1 MNVQLDLDRSSP
13 VPLYRQLADQIERGI
28 RTGAIKPGEEIG
40 HEIRLAERLGVS
52 RPTVRQAILDL
63 VEKGLLVRRRG
74 IGTHVVDAPIARP
87 LRLTSLFDDLTATN
101 QRPRTL
107 LLALELIPAPAEV
120 ADGLGLAID
129 EPVVHL
135 LRLRF
140 AADQP
145 LAIMENFLPGHIV
158 ALTELDLTR
167 TGLYQTLRAR
177 GVTLKVATQRIGARA
192 GTEEECRLLGEP
204 AHSPMLTI
212 DRITH
217 DNNAQV
223 VELASHLYRASRYEY
238 AMTLVDR

>member
-52 RPTVRQAILDL
+52 RPTVRQAILHL

-158 ALTELDLTR
+158 ALTELDLMFR
-167 TGLYQTLRAR
+167 DAQDDDDGVVDGDER
-177 GVTLKVATQRIGARA
+177 GGVEEPRRPGRRGSWWSCWRGDGHSVVTSVTAARA
-192 GTEEECRLLGEP
+192 LDSSTTALLV
-204 AHSPMLTI
+204 A
-212 DRITH
+212 
-217 DNNAQV
+217 
-223 VELASHLYRASRYEY
+223 
-238 AMTLVDR
+238 